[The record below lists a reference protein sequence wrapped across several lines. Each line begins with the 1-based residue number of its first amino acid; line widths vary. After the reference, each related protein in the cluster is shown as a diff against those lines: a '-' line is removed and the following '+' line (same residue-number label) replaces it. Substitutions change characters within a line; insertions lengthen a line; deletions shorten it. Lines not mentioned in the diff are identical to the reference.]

1 MCLSPIEIPNPY
13 ISQKMVYSS
22 MGRILFKGEYDS
34 LRPCSPTITVAC
46 RHCEE
51 CLASAR
57 NELVVRAHFESMT
70 SYVYNIMLSYDERH
84 IPTITLLSESGDSVR
99 IVYPRYSDIQ
109 SMFKRLRNDPDFK
122 NRDFRY
128 LVASEYGT
136 ANRRPHWHILFF
148 LARRFTDTV
157 KTPYLF
163 EKTLKERLIR
173 FYSVNVGTRKN
184 PIYDPLLTKAEKVVD
199 GKTYTNYYV
208 HYIDTRES
216 QLNVSTTAPITAV
229 TSYLTKYALKED
241 VEFSKYKSELLSKL
255 DPDNPLRDEL
265 IKLIKPVVKYS
276 KNFGIGFSDTGYKL
290 SFPPLY
296 QTKAYTHHT
305 YISSSLYKE
314 ALDFYKSV
322 LTSIKH
328 KDILED
334 FYDKVERK
342 FINTTEQISYYYMPF
357 YAELFINILSISRE
371 FRLHVANLNDSFVF
385 PPKKKI
391 MPMIGKTQENL
402 AVEQYKSVMGS
413 PVYKLCRDAIEKSI
427 NNTNTLFLQI
437 TFTTSEKTFTFALP
451 RYYKERFYTVEDR
464 HRFLK
469 KRGLENIDQLTP
481 AQRDLITTQQRQ
493 AEILRDVG
501 RKVNDIHRKNL
512 CNPFKRDR
520 NNLPYAT
527 SFSEYDAIFIPPDV
541 ESILQERIDN
551 RFFNRIF

>member
-13 ISQKMVYSS
+13 LTQKMLYTS
-22 MGRILFKGEYDS
+22 MGRVLFKGEYDP
-34 LRPCSPTITVAC
+34 LRPYSPTLNVAC

-57 NELVVRAHFESMT
+57 NELVVRAHFESLT
-70 SYVYNIMLSYDERH
+70 SYVYNIMLSYDDNH
-84 IPTITLLSESGDSVR
+84 IPCISLLSESGDSIR
-99 IVYPRYSDIQ
+99 IVYPRYTDIQ
-109 SMFKRLRNDPDFK
+109 SMFKRLRNDPDFQ

-148 LARRFTDTV
+148 LARRAGDTD
-157 KTPYLF
+157 KMPYLF

-184 PIYDPLLTKAEKVVD
+184 PIYDPLLTQAERVINGKV
-199 GKTYTNYYV
+199 YTNYYV
-208 HYIDTRES
+208 RYVDTNES
-216 QLNVSTTAPITAV
+216 QSNVFTAVPITAV

-241 VEFSKYKSELLSKL
+241 SEFSKYKSELLTKL

-265 IKLIKPVVKYS
+265 INLIKPVVKYS
-276 KNFGIGFSDTGYKL
+276 KNFGIGFSDSGYKL

-296 QTKAYTHHT
+296 HTKAYTHHT

-314 ALDFYKSV
+314 AQDFYKSV

-328 KDILED
+328 KDILEG

-342 FINTTEQISYYYMPF
+342 FINTTEQISHYYISF
-357 YAELFINILSISRE
+357 YAELFINALSVSRE
-371 FRLHVANLNDSFVF
+371 FRLHVARLNNSFVF

-391 MPMIGKTQENL
+391 MPIMNKAQQDL
-402 AVEQYKSVMGS
+402 ASEQYRVIMNS
-413 PVYKLCRDAIEKSI
+413 PVYKLCRESIEKSI

-451 RYYKERFYTVEDR
+451 RYYKERFYTIEDR
-464 HRFLK
+464 YQFLK
-469 KRGLENIDQLTP
+469 KRGLDNISQLTP
-481 AQRDLITTQQRQ
+481 AQRDLLTTQQRQ
-493 AEILRDVG
+493 AAILRDVG
-501 RKVNDIHRKNL
+501 RKVNDVHRKNL
-512 CNPFKRDR
+512 YNPFKRDR
-520 NNLPYAT
+520 NNLPYST
-527 SFSEYDAIFIPPDV
+527 SFSEYDAIFIPPEV
-541 ESILQERIDN
+541 ESILQERLND
-551 RFFNRIF
+551 RLYNRIF

>member
-1 MCLSPIEIPNPY
+1 
-13 ISQKMVYSS
+13 
-22 MGRILFKGEYDS
+22 MGRTLFRGEYDP
-34 LRPCSPTITVAC
+34 LRPYSPTLKVSC

-57 NELVVRAHFESMT
+57 NELVIRAHFESLT
-70 SYVYNIMLSYDERH
+70 SYVYNIMLSYDDRH
-84 IPTITLLSESGDSVR
+84 IPCISLLSESGDSIR
-99 IVYPRYSDIQ
+99 IVYPRYTDIQ
-109 SMFKRLRNDPDFK
+109 SMFKRLRNDPDFQ

-148 LARRFTDTV
+148 LARRSGDTA
-157 KTPYLF
+157 KMPYLF

-173 FYSVNVGTRKN
+173 YYSNNVGTRKN
-184 PIYDPLLTKAEKVVD
+184 PIYDSLLTQAEKVIN

-208 HYIDTRES
+208 RYVDTHES
-216 QLNVSTTAPITAV
+216 QSNVSTAVPITAV

-241 VEFSKYKSELLSKL
+241 AEFSKYKSELLSKL

-265 IKLIKPVVKYS
+265 VKLIKPVIKYS

-342 FINTTEQISYYYMPF
+342 FINTTEQIPYYYIPF
-357 YAELFINILSISRE
+357 YSELFINALSVSRE
-371 FRLHVANLNDSFVF
+371 FRLHIARLNNSFVF

-391 MPMIGKTQENL
+391 MPLISKTQQDL
-402 AVEQYKSVMGS
+402 ASEQYKAIMNS
-413 PVYKLCRDAIEKSI
+413 PVYKLCRDSIEKSI

-451 RYYKERFYTVEDR
+451 QYYKERFYTIEDR
-464 HRFLK
+464 YQFLK
-469 KRGLENIDQLTP
+469 KRGLDNIEQLTP
-481 AQRDLITTQQRQ
+481 AQRDLVTTQQRQ
-493 AEILRDVG
+493 VEILRDVG
-501 RKVNDIHRKNL
+501 RKINDIHKKNL
-512 CNPFKRDR
+512 YNPFKRDR
-520 NNLPYAT
+520 NNLPYST
-527 SFSEYDAIFIPPDV
+527 SFSEYDSIFIPP
-541 ESILQERIDN
+541 ETENILQERIDN
-551 RFFNRIF
+551 RLYNRIF